1 MMNWSSFGPVYFAIA
16 PSEGAKTVNS
26 LDKYCD
32 ASELCINKFL
42 NWNLKQI
49 DSLVQL
55 LSMAISTLKR
65 DIFSSTQVFS
75 GACTRIR
82 FQGHLVK
89 ISKFQNEFVKPL
101 FLPKYEPNLDDIIKG

>member
-1 MMNWSSFGPVYFAIA
+1 MNWSSFGPVYFAIA

-49 DSLVQL
+49 DSLVQTPKKCKKL
-55 LSMAISTLKR
+55 YWN
-65 DIFSSTQVFS
+65 
-75 GACTRIR
+75 IR
-82 FQGHLVK
+82 E
-89 ISKFQNEFVKPL
+89 IDTS
-101 FLPKYEPNLDDIIKG
+101 